1 VSRSTPSKIFGCI
14 CEYKFWFE
22 GVGPLFLANLHVN
35 FSCHSENPMPPR
47 FLLALTLLL
56 FTAWAH
62 AVECDSATDQ
72 SSMNQCAAQQSK
84 AADKE
89 LNAHYQQITARLKD
103 SPDSKKLMVSA
114 QRAWVAFR
122 DAECTFSASGVE
134 GGSVYPLIYSN
145 CITELTKARVETF
158 KNYLK
163 CQEGDLSCPVPGV

>member
-1 VSRSTPSKIFGCI
+1 
-14 CEYKFWFE
+14 
-22 GVGPLFLANLHVN
+22 
-35 FSCHSENPMPPR
+35 MPPR
-47 FLLALTLLL
+47 FLLALTPLL

-62 AVECDSATDQ
+62 AVDCDSAADQ
-72 SSMNQCAAQQSK
+72 STMNQCAAQQGK

-103 SPDSKKLMVSA
+103 SPNSKKLMVSA

-122 DAECTFSASGVE
+122 DAECKFSASAVE